1 MKKTILLAVASVA
14 AMSVSSFAGSQPQP
28 PPVEA
33 APVVIFAATPEKPYT
48 LTSVAAANYTD
59 IRVTNN
65 ATCVM
70 KFGGRLLNVTNF
82 DAQRVHGAM
91 NNPLAETTVTLM
103 PGQTE
108 LAKRLFPSNTSIPVS
123 FDYSFDFIL
132 QKHQQEFDVTNDVA
146 GKRAHPMPPESEWS
160 KLPNSMD
167 VAARGELEPFA
178 WYMTPSGRPAQSLRY
193 KTTTNEALGLRSEV
207 SKLAE
212 RDEAI
217 RNGQSVVAV
226 IQKQSRETLRAF
238 QANALNSVV
247 VREKDANGNMIERPA
262 TPAEQTAQMRRKR
275 PLSQAE
281 KDEMAAAHER
291 GG

>member
-1 MKKTILLAVASVA
+1 MNKIFLLAVASAA
-14 AMSVSSFAGSQPQP
+14 AMSVSAFAGSQPQP

-48 LTSVAAANYTD
+48 LTSVATANYTD

-65 ATCVM
+65 SNSIM
-70 KFGGRLLNVTNF
+70 RFGGRLLNVTNF
-82 DAQRVHGAM
+82 DTQRVRGNM
-91 NNPLAETTVTLM
+91 NNPLAETTETLM

-108 LAKRLFPSNTSIPVS
+108 LVKRLFPSNTAIPVS

-132 QKHQQEFDVTNDVA
+132 QKHQQEFDVSGDVA
-146 GKRAHPMPPESEWS
+146 GKRAHPMPPESEWAQ
-160 KLPNSMD
+160 LPNSMD

-226 IQKQSRETLRAF
+226 LQKQGREDFRAF
-238 QANALNSVV
+238 QAQMRNSAV
-247 VREKDANGNMIERPA
+247 VREKDANGNVIERPA
-262 TPAEQTAQMRRKR
+262 TPAEQTERMRRKR

-281 KDEMAAAHER
+281 KDAMAAAHER